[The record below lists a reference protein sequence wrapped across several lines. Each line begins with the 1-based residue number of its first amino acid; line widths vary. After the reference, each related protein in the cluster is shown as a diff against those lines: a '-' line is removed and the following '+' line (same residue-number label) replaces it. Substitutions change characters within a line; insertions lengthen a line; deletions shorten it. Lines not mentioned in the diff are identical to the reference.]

1 MSGFINFLRKQGVIG
16 LAIGFLLGGA
26 VSKLVAAFVTD
37 IINPI
42 ISMIIGRTQELANA
56 SFHLGGAE
64 IMWGHFITV
73 TVDFLIVALVVY
85 YGFKKLKLEQ
95 LDSKK

>member
-42 ISMIIGRTQELANA
+42 ISIIIGRTEEFASA

-73 TVDFLIVALVVY
+73 IVDFLIVALIVY